1 MTKIDMILFFAV
13 CALAVALCAWAGPC
27 CLNI

>member
-13 CALAVALCAWAGPC
+13 CIMVVALCATAGPC